1 MRMSHLV
8 EQTVHGFILRYWGLM
23 KIGEVPLL
31 CEAFQIPCFLMS
43 ENFAR
48 IFESRSDL
56 FAFLNKNPPR
66 VSSIPPRIESVT
78 PKFLD
83 PDLFLEVK
91 LRDVDHHR
99 TLHIIRNSHTFRV
112 CCDIVGASFS
122 QNLA

>member
-1 MRMSHLV
+1 M
-8 EQTVHGFILRYWGLM
+8 EQEVYGFVLRYWGLL
-23 KIGEVPLL
+23 KIGELPLL
-31 CEAFQIPCFLMS
+31 CEAFQIPCFLIS

-56 FAFLNKNPPR
+56 LAFLKKNSPR

-83 PDLFLEVK
+83 PDLYLEVK
-91 LRDVDHHR
+91 LRDIARHR
-99 TLHIIRNSHTFRV
+99 TLHIIRENHTFKV
-112 CCDIVGASFS
+112 CCDIEGASIC